1 MATKWKIDPTHSEI
15 QFKVRHLMI
24 STVTGHFRQFNVDA
38 ETASDDFASAS
49 NVKFTADIDS
59 ITTSNEQRGGHL
71 KSADFFDAE
80 KYPQLKF
87 EGSRYDGSGEEAKLH
102 GQLTIKDVTRQ
113 VTLNVEYGGMVVD
126 PYGQTKAGFTL
137 DGKISR
143 QDFGLSWNAVTEA
156 GQVVVSDDIKLHAE
170 VQLVKQAE

>member
-1 MATKWKIDPTHSEI
+1 
-15 QFKVRHLMI
+15 MI

-59 ITTSNEQRGGHL
+59 ITTSNEQRDGHL

-113 VTLNVEYGGMVVD
+113 VTLNRSEEHTSEL
-126 PYGQTKAGFTL
+126 Q
-137 DGKISR
+137 
-143 QDFGLSWNAVTEA
+143 
-156 GQVVVSDDIKLHAE
+156 
-170 VQLVKQAE
+170 

>member
-71 KSADFFDAE
+71 KSTAFFDAE
-80 KYPQLKF
+80 KYPQPKF
-87 EGSRYDGSGEEAKLH
+87 EASFYYGSGKKHTMNGHL
-102 GQLTIKDVTRQ
+102 
-113 VTLNVEYGGMVVD
+113 
-126 PYGQTKAGFTL
+126 QTK
-137 DGKISR
+137 
-143 QDFGLSWNAVTEA
+143 Q
-156 GQVVVSDDIKLHAE
+156 
-170 VQLVKQAE
+170 